1 MTAFSMLALG
11 AISARAVWIGGAE
24 HDTLSRRALNENTK
38 PIPLLAARG
47 TILSSNGQAL
57 AQDRPATQI
66 AVDPK
71 VVKNAARVAALIAPP
86 LRQSVGQ
93 VQAALAKTSRNEI
106 LEPFATPS
114 VATQLRDIKRNQLVD
129 GAVIDGVDLT
139 DVLQRVDPHGRVG
152 SQVVG
157 LARPTQKEDKTTAD
171 KVGISGLEAR
181 YNRELTGTSGLQL
194 EARDPA
200 GRTIRTISTKPAVPG
215 KTLRTSID
223 PGIQLTVQD
232 VLDRTV
238 AANGAKSASAIVM
251 RPSDGAILAIA
262 SNPGFD
268 PNNRAGMTNEATN
281 VGPVTEVFEPG
292 SVFKL
297 VAVAG
302 AIQDGVVTPSTV
314 YKGLHASETL
324 YDYTVGE
331 SHRTETR
338 DMSVA
343 EIIRTSSNIGTGH
356 IAKDLGRDRFLA
368 WTHRFGFGAQTGVDL
383 PGEAAGHIR
392 PAQEW
397 SGVDISQLP
406 IGQGLTTTVVQI
418 ARAYA
423 VVANGGLLVTPHVV
437 TRIGGQPVSVP
448 KPERVLRP
456 DVAAQMNTILEAV
469 VDKGGTGGRA
479 HIDGFRVAG
488 KTGTGSVFDPE
499 LFNSVTGKNGAYSKS
514 RFVASFVGYVPANK
528 PQLLI
533 VVSVNE
539 PSRGQYYGGEVAA
552 PAFKEIAEYSL
563 QHLAIAP

>member
-24 HDTLSRRALNENTK
+24 HDTLSKRALNENTK

-57 AQDRPATQI
+57 AQDRPATRI

-86 LRQSVGQ
+86 LHQSVGQ
-93 VQAALAKTSRNEI
+93 VQAALAKISRNEI

-114 VATQLRDIKRNQLVD
+114 VATQIREIKRNQLVD

-157 LARPTQKEDKTTAD
+157 LARPAQKEDKTAAD

-223 PGIQLTVQD
+223 PGIQLTLQD

-314 YKGLHASETL
+314 YRGLQASETL

-331 SHRTETR
+331 SHRTQTQ

-368 WTHRFGFGAQTGVDL
+368 WTHRFGFGAQTGVATNSAWL
-383 PGEAAGHIR
+383 ASTPRACKAA
-392 PAQEW
+392 
-397 SGVDISQLP
+397 
-406 IGQGLTTTVVQI
+406 
-418 ARAYA
+418 
-423 VVANGGLLVTPHVV
+423 
-437 TRIGGQPVSVP
+437 
-448 KPERVLRP
+448 
-456 DVAAQMNTILEAV
+456 NT
-469 VDKGGTGGRA
+469 
-479 HIDGFRVAG
+479 FF
-488 KTGTGSVFDPE
+488 TGTGRRFKIWQRDEMVGKTVSTLGAIKIITTEGFGSSNVFKMAFLP
-499 LFNSVTGKNGAYSKS
+499 LSVTKCASFKTATRWRPSTGASESACNKS
-514 RFVASFVGYVPANK
+514 RMVSTLIERVAPSPSASNQFKSGCLRSFTSWAERAGSLALRESNNAAAALANV
-528 PQLLI
+528 LL
-533 VVSVNE
+533 
-539 PSRGQYYGGEVAA
+539 PMAGGPTKRCDCAN
-552 PAFKEIAEYSL
+552 
-563 QHLAIAP
+563 